1 MLLFDGSFKTFA
13 ANTTLSVFMT
23 NYYNIFMQDMTAIL
37 NASPPSA
44 KSEPYS
50 LQ

>member
-23 NYYNIFMQDMTAIL
+23 NYYNIYMQDMTAIL
-37 NASPPSA
+37 KPMLLSTAV
-44 KSEPYS
+44 
-50 LQ
+50 LF